1 MAYDIGEALDRIEE
15 ELIASMIRNMG
26 RHRIEE
32 IKEEKEWTMWQA
44 EQLKSLR
51 AYRRDNK
58 EKYSGRFLAIN
69 EKIEE
74 AIRKSYESGGMH
86 EERKILRA
94 AKKGAKLRQS
104 MNPLTGRFFQLN
116 KEKLEALI
124 KATKADMTK
133 AETAILRMADDQY
146 RKAIFNAQVYAN
158 SGAGTYEQAVDMAT
172 KSMLSSGLNCV
183 EYKNGARHT
192 LPNYARM
199 AVRTA
204 NKRAYLS
211 GEGEKRRKWGITTVI
226 LAKRGNPCPKCAPF
240 VGKVF
245 IDDVWS
251 GGNKKD
257 GDYPLLSS
265 AIGAG
270 LYHPNCKDSHTTY
283 FPELHAGEEKWT
295 KEELEEVAEDYNREQ
310 KEKRIEHQVS
320 KFERLSKF
328 SLDPENKKQYARKVE
343 QWKALSSVM
352 DGEKE
357 LAHIKD
363 DGVRD
368 MGHVNLE
375 LVNTKK
381 YHDKF
386 EGLGKNKVV
395 SESIYKEAMEILEAR
410 NNTFYEE
417 IVAIDARTGKRLVKN
432 TSAVNMCEHSCG
444 FSVAEEE
451 KLNGWKI
458 PFEVLHN
465 HPNSSFPSRDDIKKL
480 FDREWQ
486 IGSTI
491 SCHDGTVYRIEK
503 LKPMENIDE
512 YIQDMYNKTKREM
525 IGYSDAA
532 IEEETS
538 KAVIEELQK
547 SKHLN
552 FLER

>member
-51 AYRRDNK
+51 AYRQDNR

-74 AIRKSYESGGMH
+74 AIRKSYAAGGMH

-146 RKAIFNAQVYAN
+146 RKAIFTAQVYAN

-310 KEKRIEHQVS
+310 KEKRIEQQVS

-328 SLDPENKKQYARKVE
+328 SLDPENKKQYARKAE
-343 QWKALSSVM
+343 QWKESIEPKTPVSNVENIAKDWVEVTE
-352 DGEKE
+352 DKAKKVGEIKE
-357 LAHIKD
+357 LL
-363 DGVRD
+363 R
-368 MGHVNLE
+368 
-375 LVNTKK
+375 
-381 YHDKF
+381 
-386 EGLGKNKVV
+386 
-395 SESIYKEAMEILEAR
+395 
-410 NNTFYEE
+410 
-417 IVAIDARTGKRLVKN
+417 
-432 TSAVNMCEHSCG
+432 
-444 FSVAEEE
+444 
-451 KLNGWKI
+451 
-458 PFEVLHN
+458 
-465 HPNSSFPSRDDIKKL
+465 
-480 FDREWQ
+480 
-486 IGSTI
+486 
-491 SCHDGTVYRIEK
+491 DGTVFKVDGKSVVLDPNSDEK
-503 LKPMENIDE
+503 KIAELLAKKFGKEVLFVPRVNFPQGIKTPDLQIDGEYYDLKTLQANASDTTIYQRVKKGKGQANNFLID
-512 YIQDMYNKTKREM
+512 ISKS
-525 IGYSDAA
+525 GLSDETVDNQIKAVY
-532 IEEETS
+532 TS
-538 KAVIEELQK
+538 KHTSFVDKLLIIKDSKIIRAVRK
-547 SKHLN
+547 K
-552 FLER
+552 

>member
-32 IKEEKEWTMWQA
+32 IKEEKEWAMWQA

-51 AYRRDNK
+51 AYRQDNR
-58 EKYSGRFLAIN
+58 EKYSGRFFAIN

-74 AIRKSYESGGMH
+74 AIRKSYAAGGMH

-104 MNPLTGRFFQLN
+104 MNLLTGRFFQLN
-116 KEKLEALI
+116 KNKLEALI
-124 KATKADMTK
+124 KATKADMLK

-172 KSMLSSGLNCV
+172 KDMLSSGLNCV

-251 GGNKKD
+251 GGGKND
-257 GDYPLLSS
+257 GNYPLLSS

-270 LYHPNCKDSHTTY
+270 LYHP
-283 FPELHAGEEKWT
+283 
-295 KEELEEVAEDYNREQ
+295 
-310 KEKRIEHQVS
+310 
-320 KFERLSKF
+320 
-328 SLDPENKKQYARKVE
+328 
-343 QWKALSSVM
+343 
-352 DGEKE
+352 
-357 LAHIKD
+357 
-363 DGVRD
+363 
-368 MGHVNLE
+368 
-375 LVNTKK
+375 
-381 YHDKF
+381 
-386 EGLGKNKVV
+386 
-395 SESIYKEAMEILEAR
+395 
-410 NNTFYEE
+410 
-417 IVAIDARTGKRLVKN
+417 
-432 TSAVNMCEHSCG
+432 
-444 FSVAEEE
+444 
-451 KLNGWKI
+451 
-458 PFEVLHN
+458 
-465 HPNSSFPSRDDIKKL
+465 
-480 FDREWQ
+480 
-486 IGSTI
+486 
-491 SCHDGTVYRIEK
+491 
-503 LKPMENIDE
+503 
-512 YIQDMYNKTKREM
+512 
-525 IGYSDAA
+525 
-532 IEEETS
+532 
-538 KAVIEELQK
+538 
-547 SKHLN
+547 
-552 FLER
+552 

>member
-15 ELIASMIRNMG
+15 DLIASMIRNMG

-51 AYRRDNK
+51 AYRQDNK

-69 EKIEE
+69 DKIEE
-74 AIRKSYESGGMH
+74 AIRKSYAAGGMH

-124 KATKADMTK
+124 KATKSDMTK

-172 KSMLSSGLNCV
+172 KDMLSSGLNCV

-251 GGNKKD
+251 GGGKND
-257 GDYPLLSS
+257 GNYPLLSS
-265 AIGAG
+265 AIGVG

-310 KEKRIEHQVS
+310 KKKRVEHQVE
-320 KFERLSKF
+320 KYERLSEY
-328 SLDPENKKQYARKVE
+328 SLDPENKKQYARKAE
-343 QWKALSSVM
+343 LWKASRKSQSPIENTESILNEWQEKKPEKPKEPRKMYDLIRDGKSYKVDGNSVVL
-352 DGEKE
+352 DHSTKE
-357 LAHIKD
+357 IATAKLLVENFDKD
-363 DGVRD
+363 V
-368 MGHVNLE
+368 E
-375 LVNTKK
+375 LVPRVNIPKGVKTPDFRINGEYYDLKT
-381 YHDKF
+381 
-386 EGLGKNKVV
+386 L
-395 SESIYKEAMEILEAR
+395 ESNAG
-410 NNTFYEE
+410 
-417 IVAIDARTGKRLVKN
+417 D
-432 TSAVNMCEHSCG
+432 
-444 FSVAEEE
+444 
-451 KLNGWKI
+451 
-458 PFEVLHN
+458 
-465 HPNSSFPSRDDIKKL
+465 
-480 FDREWQ
+480 
-486 IGSTI
+486 STI
-491 SCHDGTVYRIEK
+491 FNRVKKSVKQADNFIIDVTASGLSEDSIQAQVKRIFSQRDTSTVKIIVIINAGKVIGAY
-503 LKPMENIDE
+503 
-512 YIQDMYNKTKREM
+512 KR
-525 IGYSDAA
+525 
-532 IEEETS
+532 
-538 KAVIEELQK
+538 K
-547 SKHLN
+547 
-552 FLER
+552 

>member
-1 MAYDIGEALDRIEE
+1 MDYDIGEALDRIEE

-51 AYRRDNK
+51 AYRQDNK
-58 EKYSGRFLAIN
+58 EKYSGRFSAIN

-74 AIRKSYESGGMH
+74 AIRKSYAAGGMH

-116 KEKLEALI
+116 KNKLEALI
-124 KATKADMTK
+124 KATKSDMTK

-328 SLDPENKKQYARKVE
+328 SLDPENKKQYARKAE

-352 DGEKE
+352 GGEKE

-363 DGVRD
+363 DGIRD

-417 IVAIDARTGKRLVKN
+417 IR
-432 TSAVNMCEHSCG
+432 MHSSG
-444 FSVAEEE
+444 FSVTEEE
-451 KLNGWKI
+451 KLNSWKI

-491 SCHDGTVYRIEK
+491 ICHNGTVYKIEK
-503 LKPMENIDE
+503 LKPLDNIDE
-512 YIQDMYNKTKREM
+512 YIQNMYNKIKRDM
-525 IGYSDAA
+525 IGYADAT
-532 IEEETS
+532 IEEEAS
-538 KAVIEELQK
+538 KAVVEALQK
-547 SKHLN
+547 SAHLN

>member
-1 MAYDIGEALDRIEE
+1 MEYDIGEALDRIEE

-26 RHRIEE
+26 WHRIEE

-51 AYRRDNK
+51 AYQQDNK

-74 AIRKSYESGGMH
+74 AIRKSYAAGGMH

-104 MNPLTGRFFQLN
+104 MNPLTGRFFKLN

-133 AETAILRMADDQY
+133 AETAILRMANDQY

-251 GGNKKD
+251 GGGKND

-310 KEKRIEHQVS
+310 KEKRVEHQVE
-320 KFERLSKF
+320 KYERLSEY
-328 SLDPENKKQYARKVE
+328 SLDPENKKQYDLRARLLKQPVFFKTGDMSLEEYADYKRYVE
-343 QWKALSSVM
+343 RFNAISPERVVESLRKDAETWIEGLSEAQKQSIRKYSFNPGDAKPNRFFERLNTLLRDGEIDKNPSLKEHADRISEGIAKFKLTHNVIAYRRDSFDISSGSPTGGYFRIKQFVSSSVRR
-352 DGEKE
+352 GGALK
-357 LAHIKD
+357 
-363 DGVRD
+363 GVFEFVLYVKSGSRAA
-368 MGHVNLE
+368 
-375 LVNTKK
+375 
-381 YHDKF
+381 YI
-386 EGLGKNKVV
+386 EGLSHFPDQRELLIDKDALFKVL
-395 SESIYKEAMEILEAR
+395 SRQGNLIELE
-410 NNTFYEE
+410 
-417 IVAIDARTGKRLVKN
+417 
-432 TSAVNMCEHSCG
+432 
-444 FSVAEEE
+444 
-451 KLNGWKI
+451 
-458 PFEVLHN
+458 
-465 HPNSSFPSRDDIKKL
+465 
-480 FDREWQ
+480 
-486 IGSTI
+486 
-491 SCHDGTVYRIEK
+491 
-503 LKPMENIDE
+503 
-512 YIQDMYNKTKREM
+512 
-525 IGYSDAA
+525 
-532 IEEETS
+532 
-538 KAVIEELQK
+538 VIT
-547 SKHLN
+547 
-552 FLER
+552 

>member
-51 AYRRDNK
+51 AYRQDNK

-69 EKIEE
+69 DKIEE
-74 AIRKSYESGGMH
+74 AIRKSYAAGGMH

-94 AKKGAKLRQS
+94 AMKGAKLKQT
-104 MNPLTGRFFQLN
+104 MNPLTGRFFKLN
-116 KEKLEALI
+116 KDKLEALI

-226 LAKRGNPCPKCAPF
+226 LAKRDNPCPKCAPF

-310 KEKRIEHQVS
+310 KEKRIEQQVS

-328 SLDPENKKQYARKVE
+328 SLDPENKKQYDLRARLLKKHMFYKTGNMSLEEYADYKRYVASFNAASPERVVE
-343 QWKALSSVM
+343 LLRKDAEAWIEGLSEAQKQSIRKYSFNPGDAKPNRFFERLNTLLRDGEIDKNPSLKEHADRISEGIAEFKLTHNVLAYRRDSFDISSGSPTGSYFRIKQFVSSSVRR
-352 DGEKE
+352 GGALK
-357 LAHIKD
+357 
-363 DGVRD
+363 GVFEFVLYVKSGSRAA
-368 MGHVNLE
+368 
-375 LVNTKK
+375 
-381 YHDKF
+381 YI
-386 EGLGKNKVV
+386 EGLSHFPDQRELLIDKDALFKVL
-395 SESIYKEAMEILEAR
+395 SRQGNLIELE
-410 NNTFYEE
+410 
-417 IVAIDARTGKRLVKN
+417 
-432 TSAVNMCEHSCG
+432 
-444 FSVAEEE
+444 
-451 KLNGWKI
+451 
-458 PFEVLHN
+458 
-465 HPNSSFPSRDDIKKL
+465 
-480 FDREWQ
+480 
-486 IGSTI
+486 
-491 SCHDGTVYRIEK
+491 
-503 LKPMENIDE
+503 
-512 YIQDMYNKTKREM
+512 
-525 IGYSDAA
+525 
-532 IEEETS
+532 
-538 KAVIEELQK
+538 VIT
-547 SKHLN
+547 
-552 FLER
+552 

>member
-51 AYRRDNK
+51 AYRQDNK
-58 EKYSGRFLAIN
+58 DKYSGRFLAIN

-74 AIRKSYESGGMH
+74 AIRKSYAAGGMH

-94 AKKGAKLRQS
+94 AKKGAKLRQT

-116 KEKLEALI
+116 KNKLEALI

-251 GGNKKD
+251 GGGKND
-257 GDYPLLSS
+257 GNYPLLSS

-270 LYHPNCKDSHTTY
+270 LYHP
-283 FPELHAGEEKWT
+283 
-295 KEELEEVAEDYNREQ
+295 
-310 KEKRIEHQVS
+310 
-320 KFERLSKF
+320 
-328 SLDPENKKQYARKVE
+328 
-343 QWKALSSVM
+343 
-352 DGEKE
+352 
-357 LAHIKD
+357 
-363 DGVRD
+363 
-368 MGHVNLE
+368 
-375 LVNTKK
+375 
-381 YHDKF
+381 
-386 EGLGKNKVV
+386 
-395 SESIYKEAMEILEAR
+395 
-410 NNTFYEE
+410 
-417 IVAIDARTGKRLVKN
+417 
-432 TSAVNMCEHSCG
+432 
-444 FSVAEEE
+444 
-451 KLNGWKI
+451 
-458 PFEVLHN
+458 
-465 HPNSSFPSRDDIKKL
+465 
-480 FDREWQ
+480 
-486 IGSTI
+486 
-491 SCHDGTVYRIEK
+491 
-503 LKPMENIDE
+503 
-512 YIQDMYNKTKREM
+512 
-525 IGYSDAA
+525 
-532 IEEETS
+532 
-538 KAVIEELQK
+538 
-547 SKHLN
+547 
-552 FLER
+552 